1 MTQSAPPLPLGADPG
16 SRRWPFARRVAQ
28 GASLGRSTRGRG
40 RQSLIL
46 VFLVLPFTVYL
57 TLVVYPFIQSAW
69 YSMTSW
75 SGFSQDQPFIGLA
88 NYAALASDD
97 RFRLAVGNSLMLLV
111 IVPIFTLGLAY
122 ALACVVT
129 FGGRSVGTVQGIA
142 GSRFYSTV
150 SFFPYVIPAIV
161 IALMWNQIYD
171 PGAGLLNGLL
181 RAVGLDGLQQV
192 WLGDPGT
199 AMPASI
205 VVMVWALIG
214 FYTVLFVAALRG
226 LPLEIFEAARLD
238 GAGRVRMALS
248 IALPNIL
255 TPARGAYV
263 YMGIAA
269 LDAFLPMALLNP
281 TGGPDFSTL
290 VITQDIYLTAFR
302 EGKFGLACAMGVVL
316 AALTFGFAGL
326 LALAAKLTERW
337 TP

>member
-1 MTQSAPPLPLGADPG
+1 MTLL
-16 SRRWPFARRVAQ
+16 
-28 GASLGRSTRGRG
+28 
-40 RQSLIL
+40 
-46 VFLVLPFTVYL
+46 
-57 TLVVYPFIQSAW
+57 
-69 YSMTSW
+69 
-75 SGFSQDQPFIGLA
+75 
-88 NYAALASDD
+88 SDD
-97 RFRLAVGNSLMLLV
+97 RFRQAVGNSLLLLV
-111 IVPIFTLGLAY
+111 IVPIFTLGSAY
-122 ALACVVT
+122 ALACLVT
-129 FGGRSVGTVQGIA
+129 FGGRSVGNVQGIA

-171 PGAGLLNGLL
+171 PDAGLLNGLL
-181 RAVGLDGLQQV
+181 RAVGLDRLQQV
-192 WLGDPGT
+192 WLGDPLT

-226 LPLEIFEAARLD
+226 LPLEMFEAARLD
-238 GAGRVRMALS
+238 GAGRVRMALA

-302 EGKFGLACAMGVVL
+302 EKFGLACAMGVVL

-326 LALAAKLTERW
+326 LALVARFTERW